1 LLLPGD
7 PCSFEQAGDRKL
19 AFRARN
25 KHHFASLDPTRIR
38 HTDFV
43 DFSHTVRP
51 HIAYHPSSLLRGA
64 GMCRYLYLFP
74 LFDTYFASSDL
85 KTISG
90 RVHYLDDGRKHG
102 VLPFPHNARGFLYCA
117 GPENHPAGCEIRL
130 SLASSPE
137 PEHLRTGKDLLLPDG
152 RVWSVPVPRT
162 HAGLYSPFREWLL
175 DTLRVTPD
183 MLKSWSDTPVT
194 RKSQFIH
201 SLGQPFVV
209 IFSKRTQVKLWVARG
224 SELRRVLLDLR
235 KLWHA
240 PYKDDRM
247 AFAGEMQQSRLC
259 FPL

>member
-1 LLLPGD
+1 MLIR
-7 PCSFEQAGDRKL
+7 AGVRSQISL
-19 AFRARN
+19 SFRARN

-102 VLPFPHNARGFLYCA
+102 VLPFPHNAL
-117 GPENHPAGCEIRL
+117 H
-130 SLASSPE
+130 
-137 PEHLRTGKDLLLPDG
+137 TGKDLLLPDG

-183 MLKSWSDTPVT
+183 MLKSWLDTPVT